1 MRKLFIS
8 LLLAGA
14 AATPAIADPPS
25 KADRAQAREERQQA
39 REQSR
44 SERSSGNA
52 SQVSPQVSK
61 PERVQQPAQVQQQS
75 SGGGKR
81 DMSAIRDSRR
91 DSQDARRDAVQ
102 DARVLRA
109 DQREQLRQDR
119 AESRRTDSDHVAPGP
134 KIVRPGNQAESL
146 RESRADQR
154 EQLRQDRVEAR
165 ELRQSTRP
173 LPPVMRTRTPV
184 VSNVPREGTQP
195 PPRVDNRGSSAP
207 KWSTNWRHNNKYDWH
222 DWRKR
227 HRSRFHLGFYYD
239 PFGWGYS
246 PYQIGWRLWPSY
258 YGSRYWLNDPWQY
271 RLPYAPPGYR
281 WIRYWN
287 DAVLVDTWSGQVVD
301 VIYNFFW

>member
-1 MRKLFIS
+1 MRRLLIS
-8 LLLAGA
+8 LLLVSA
-14 AATPAIADPPS
+14 AATPAVADPPS

-39 REQSR
+39 REQSH

-52 SQVSPQVSK
+52 RQVSPQLSK
-61 PERVQQPAQVQQQS
+61 PASAQQPAQVQQQS

-81 DMSAIRDSRR
+81 DTSAIRDSRGDAQDVRR
-91 DSQDARRDAVQ
+91 DAAQDARD
-102 DARVLRA
+102 L
-109 DQREQLRQDR
+109 
-119 AESRRTDSDHVAPGP
+119 
-134 KIVRPGNQAESL
+134 
-146 RESRADQR
+146 RADQR

-195 PPRVDNRGSSAP
+195 PPRVDNRTSPAP
-207 KWSTNWRHNNKYDWH
+207 KWSTNWRHNDKYDWH

-258 YGSRYWLNDPWQY
+258 YSSRYWLNDPWQY